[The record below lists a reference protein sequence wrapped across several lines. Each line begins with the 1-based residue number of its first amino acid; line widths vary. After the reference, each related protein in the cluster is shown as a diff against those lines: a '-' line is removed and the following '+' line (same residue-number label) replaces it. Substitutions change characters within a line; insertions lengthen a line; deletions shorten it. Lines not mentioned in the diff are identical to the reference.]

1 MSEEITYDFNAPLL
15 KSINGF
21 LKQHY
26 APVPVEIA
34 EAVIKTGSR
43 RVIVV
48 INGKTIRRAV
58 QNSKHGEFF
67 MLLGQSLLKEI
78 GVVLGDDLAI
88 SLKPDPDPD
97 FVELGEEFAEV
108 LEMDEAASTR
118 FFSFTPGKQRGLAT
132 HVNGAKR
139 EETRIKRA
147 LEIAHK
153 IKTFTL
159 YDDRK
164 SEE

>member
-1 MSEEITYDFNAPLL
+1 MSEDITFEFSAPLL

-26 APVPVEIA
+26 APVPTEIA
-34 EAVIKTGSR
+34 EAVVKTGSR

-48 INGKTIRRAV
+48 INGKTLRRAV
-58 QNSKHGEFF
+58 QNSKQGEFF
-67 MLLGQSLLKEI
+67 ILLGQMYLKEI
-78 GVVLGDDLAI
+78 GVVFGDELTI

-97 FVELGEEFAEV
+97 FIDLGEEFTEV
-108 LEMDEAASTR
+108 LEMDEAAAAR

-153 IKTFTL
+153 LKTYTL
-159 YDDRK
+159 YGDRK
-164 SEE
+164 RDD